1 MGEFLAYSI
10 KVSVCLVMFYLFYK
24 LLLSR
29 TTLHTFNRFTLLTL
43 VATSLML
50 PFLHVT
56 LGREAQP
63 LAAGTVAIDQL
74 LAIAMPPAEEAFKLN
89 AIHLVLLAYLLGV
102 AIFTLRMAVSYT
114 GIYRKMR
121 DADELVTADD
131 GTRIYIFDDD
141 IPPFSWFGNIIIS
154 REDWLANREAIITH
168 ETAHAR
174 RLHSMDILLC
184 NILTTVQWFNPAAWL
199 LKAELQDV
207 HEYEADEAVLDS
219 GVNASAY
226 QMLLVRKAVGDRLF
240 AMANNLS
247 KDSLKKRIT
256 MMKTK
261 KTNRWEC
268 VKASVALPLAAVAV
282 VAFAN
287 PEVEKMEAKI
297 VNSSETLVHA
307 AGTQML
313 GESPAET
320 QFAIAPETTETI
332 AMDAQQQ
339 DDDKAYDVVEQMPQ
353 FPGGM
358 KALMEYLNKNIKYPV
373 EAATKG
379 EQGRVIVA
387 FVVDRDGSITNT
399 SIRKSVSPSLD
410 KEALRVVNAM
420 PKWQPG
426 MQKGKT
432 VRVKFFV
439 PVVFRFDKAEKKS
452 TPSITLDKGCSKGAP
467 LIVIDEK
474 PLAETKYKSLDDID
488 KDDIKAITV
497 LKNEDATAKY
507 GEEGKNGVIVIT
519 MKEK

>member
-10 KVSVCLVMFYLFYK
+10 KVSACLVMFYIFYK

-29 TTLHTFNRFTLLTL
+29 TTLHTLNRFTLLTL

-50 PFLHVT
+50 PLLHVT
-56 LGREAQP
+56 LDSKAQT

-74 LAIAMPPAEEAFKLN
+74 LAIAMPPAEEAFKVN
-89 AIHLVLLAYLLGV
+89 AIHLVIIAYLIGV
-102 AIFTLRMAVSYT
+102 AAFTLKMAVSYI

-121 DADELVTADD
+121 NADETVTAGD
-131 GTRIYIFDDD
+131 GTKIYIFNDGT
-141 IPPFSWFGNIIIS
+141 PPFSWFGNIVIS

-168 ETAHAR
+168 ETAHVR

-184 NILTTVQWFNPAAWL
+184 NILTTVQWFNPASWL

-219 GVNASAY
+219 GVNATAY

-268 VKASVALPLAAVAV
+268 VKVSVALPLAAVAV

-287 PEVEKMEAKI
+287 PEVEKMEASI
-297 VNSSETLVHA
+297 VNHSETLVHA
-307 AGTQML
+307 ASTQML
-313 GESPAET
+313 GESQAET
-320 QFAIAPETTETI
+320 QLAIAPEASEAV

-358 KALMEYLNKNIKYPV
+358 KALMEYLNKSIIYPA
-373 EAATKG
+373 EAEKKS
-379 EQGRVIVA
+379 EEGRVVVA

-399 SIRKSVSPSLD
+399 SIRKSISPSLD

-426 MQKGKT
+426 MLKGKP
-432 VRVKFFV
+432 VRVEFFL
-439 PVVFRFDKAEKKS
+439 PVAFQLGKSEKK
-452 TPSITLDKGCSKGAP
+452 TTFNITLDKGCSKGSP
-467 LIVIDEK
+467 LIVIDGK
-474 PLAETKYKSLDDID
+474 PISETKYKSLE
-488 KDDIKAITV
+488 DIKPDNIKEITI

-519 MKEK
+519 IKEK